1 MKEYKTKNK
10 NKNMIV
16 KESEKKM
23 ISQKVKNKSVLSIE
37 KIIKFEKKRLIGT
50 IKNYFYL
57 ENLGFF

>member
-37 KIIKFEKKRLIGT
+37 KIIKFEKKRLIRT